1 MSDLKNNRDKWVA
14 FAVEIQSIAQA
25 GLTYG
30 HDKYDLERYER
41 LREISAEM
49 LACKTDIPLEKGSS
63 AIIRYYC
70 YIPCTSTL
78 LQATACHIFH
88 TLYVLSFLICY

>member
-49 LACKTDIPLEKGSS
+49 LACKTDIPLEKVKGLGRNY
-63 AIIRYYC
+63 AWKDR
-70 YIPCTSTL
+70 
-78 LQATACHIFH
+78 FGKE
-88 TLYVLSFLICY
+88 

>member
-41 LREISAEM
+41 
-49 LACKTDIPLEKGSS
+49 
-63 AIIRYYC
+63 
-70 YIPCTSTL
+70 
-78 LQATACHIFH
+78 QIFRWKK
-88 TLYVLSFLICY
+88 